1 MPSNKR
7 KSESVE
13 VLAGGSCKKPRTP
26 IKDPLAERYKDVV
39 VEVFNLNMP
48 EICDK
53 LFMKPEKPIR
63 YEVKCY
69 RFEIQGVAKT
79 VCGESCF
86 LEESKAS
93 ITITYEVDKKDDFI
107 NLLQERFPTCTYSF
121 K

>member
-7 KSESVE
+7 KSES
-13 VLAGGSCKKPRTP
+13 
-26 IKDPLAERYKDVV
+26 

-53 LFMKPEKPIR
+53 LFAKTENPIR

-69 RFEIQGVAKT
+69 RFEIQGVSKT

-93 ITITYEVDKKDDFI
+93 ITITYEVEKKDEFI
-107 NLLQERFPTCTYSF
+107 ALLQDRFPTCTYSF